1 MTTSIKSLRPRLP
14 AASLA
19 AYLLAAPLFAGALVT
34 PLAQAADSETIV
46 AVVNGDVVTQGDV
59 DARAR
64 LFALVNNIP
73 LSDAELARLDA
84 QISQQL
90 IDERLQLQEAQQLK
104 IAVPDAEIA
113 AQIDDLDKR
122 NNGNLRAALAKNGI
136 SLRTLID
143 QLRAQIAWSQVLRA
157 EIGEQA
163 EVTPGQIDQR
173 MALEKAANGQP
184 EYEVA
189 QIFVPIET
197 PSRAGAA
204 KRFADA
210 VTDRLRGGAA
220 FANVAE
226 EFSQSEDALS
236 GGELGWVRPVELDDA
251 VADIVTQM
259 PVGAISNPI
268 RVPGGYAIVT
278 LEGKRTAGMEMVT
291 MATVR
296 EAFFPFTSQLIP
308 SAPTEQQKNA
318 LLAAQKLSTTAHD
331 CATVEAANAAQGSV
345 QPSDPGELPL
355 ERLSNPAMKRI
366 LTSLKIDQP
375 STPLMSL
382 NGILVMMVCSE
393 KQENIAEVT
402 RTDMAN
408 RILDERVDRLARKLQ
423 RDLERQAI
431 ITRYGVAADEDN
443 DQT

>member
-1 MTTSIKSLRPRLP
+1 MTTRSQMFRHLLRTAVLAV
-14 AASLA
+14 AAV
-19 AYLLAAPLFAGALVT
+19 LAAPILSSPVMAS
-34 PLAQAADSETIV
+34 AADTESIV
-46 AVVNGDVVTQGDV
+46 AIVNGDVVTQGDV

-73 LSDAELARLDA
+73 LSDAELARLDT

-90 IDERLQLQEAQQLK
+90 IDERLQLQEAQSLK
-104 IAVPDAEIA
+104 IAVPDSDIA
-113 AQIDDLDKR
+113 AQIDELDKR
-122 NNGNLRAALAKNGI
+122 NNGNLRNALAKNGI
-136 SLRTLID
+136 SLRTLVD

-157 EIGEQA
+157 EIGDRAQ
-163 EVTPGQIDQR
+163 VTPQQVDAR

-189 QIFVPIET
+189 QIFVPIES
-197 PSRAGAA
+197 PSRADAA

-210 VTDRLRGGAA
+210 VTDRLRNGAA

-236 GGELGWVRPVELDDA
+236 GGELGWVRAPDLDNA
-251 VADIVTQM
+251 VADVVTQM

-278 LEGKRTAGMEMVT
+278 LEAKRTAGLEMVT

-296 EAFFPFTSQLIP
+296 EAFFPFSTPLIP
-308 SAPTEQQKNA
+308 SAPTAQQRAA
-318 LLAAQKLSTTAHD
+318 LASAQALSATAHD
-331 CATVEAANAAQGSV
+331 CGAVEKANAAQGAV

-355 ERLSNPAMKRI
+355 ERLSNPDMKRI
-366 LTSLKIDQP
+366 LTGLTVDKP
-375 STPLMSL
+375 TTPLMSL
-382 NGILVMMVCSE
+382 NGILIMMVCSE
-393 KQENIAEVT
+393 KKENLAEVT

-408 RILDERVDRLARKLQ
+408 RILDERVERLARTLQ
-423 RDLERQAI
+423 RDLERQAD
-431 ITRYGVAADEDN
+431 ITRAGVAAEED
-443 DQT
+443 DQS